1 MSLSIEQKFSKRL
14 RELRKEYS
22 YTQEQ
27 LAELADIDYKHIQLL
42 ESTNPPSIRLNTLE
56 KIAKAFNITPSQL
69 INFKK

>member
-1 MSLSIEQKFSKRL
+1 M

>member
-1 MSLSIEQKFSKRL
+1 MFLPIEQKLSKRL

-42 ESTNPPSIRLNTLE
+42 ESANPPSIRLNTLE
-56 KIAKAFNITPSQL
+56 KIAKAFNMTPSEL
-69 INFKK
+69 IDF